1 MNSAADVRRFHEQA
15 TWEKH
20 KSLVIDALN
29 NDELG
34 LSISQ
39 LATVCRLSVKTVK
52 NILATIDVREE
63 YGIYQLADAPVPVI
77 PMSPKSTEVK
87 QVEQVE
93 QVEQPK
99 PIKRVNAVKPI
110 EGILKLLGEFESGLS
125 KVEIMKTLEL
135 TDKQFTNAIYQLNKE
150 SKIQRFGTHGNYSY
164 KLNDGQ
170 EMKTE
175 LPAAPETPVIE
186 KNEVQQAVAE
196 KPTQQEEQPD
206 HDAISALKSQI
217 KTVVTTKSHLTIKE
231 DDLSA
236 LLSDLFGLNTVNF
249 CIDAGRL
256 VGVNLSD
263 EVVA

>member
-1 MNSAADVRRFHEQA
+1 MNSAADVRRLHEQA

-77 PMSPKSTEVK
+77 PMSPKPTV
-87 QVEQVE
+87 VE

-99 PIKRVNAVKPI
+99 PIKRINAVKPI
-110 EGILKLLGEFESGLS
+110 DGILKLLGEFESGLS

-186 KNEVQQAVAE
+186 KIEVQQAVAE

-263 EVVA
+263 EEVA

>member
-77 PMSPKSTEVK
+77 PMSPKPTV
-87 QVEQVE
+87 VEQVE

-99 PIKRVNAVKPI
+99 PIKRTNAVKPMD
-110 EGILKLLGEFESGLS
+110 GILKLLGEFESGLS

-135 TDKQFTNAIYQLNKE
+135 TDKQFTNAIYPLNKE

-170 EMKTE
+170 EMKIE
-175 LPAAPETPVIE
+175 SPAAPETPVIE

-256 VGVNLSD
+256 VGVNLSN

>member
-1 MNSAADVRRFHEQA
+1 MNSAANVRRFHEQA

-63 YGIYQLADAPVPVI
+63 YGIYQLANAPVPTI
-77 PMSPKSTEVK
+77 PMAPKPTV
-87 QVEQVE
+87 VE

-99 PIKRVNAVKPI
+99 PFKRVNAVKPI
-110 EGILKLLGEFESGLS
+110 DGILKLLGEFESGLS

-150 SKIQRFGTHGNYSY
+150 SKIKRFGTHGNYSY

-170 EMKTE
+170 EMKNE
-175 LPAAPETPVIE
+175 SAAVPETPVIE
-186 KNEVQQAVAE
+186 KNEVQQAVVE
-196 KPTQQEEQPD
+196 TPTQQEEQPN
-206 HDAISALKSQI
+206 HDAISVLKSQI
-217 KTVVTTKSHLTIKE
+217 KTVITTKSHLTIKE

>member
-1 MNSAADVRRFHEQA
+1 MNSAADLKRLHEQTA
-15 TWEKH
+15 LQKA
-20 KSLVIDALN
+20 KDKVIDALN

-77 PMSPKSTEVK
+77 PMSPKPTV
-87 QVEQVE
+87 VE

-99 PIKRVNAVKPI
+99 PIKRINAVKPI

-150 SKIQRFGTHGNYSY
+150 SKIKRFGTHGNYSY

-175 LPAAPETPVIE
+175 LPAAPETP
-186 KNEVQQAVAE
+186 
-196 KPTQQEEQPD
+196 TQQEEQPN
-206 HDAISALKSQI
+206 HDAISVLKSQI
-217 KTVVTTKSHLTIKE
+217 KTVITTKSHLTIKE

-256 VGVNLSD
+256 VGVNLSN